1 VVGIYAG
8 TCESSSG
15 GEMFFER
22 FFLARADVDDGTDAD
37 EGGAEG
43 TEL

>member
-1 VVGIYAG
+1 
-8 TCESSSG
+8 
-15 GEMFFER
+15 MFFER